1 MKTVINHP
9 GVARPTNVFWEPFA
23 TKAVKLLETNVV
35 PITSVSA
42 DVVKI
47 TLAQNLI
54 FVYRNV
60 NSTQTAQLAAAL

>member
-1 MKTVINHP
+1 MINHP